1 MHLRQ
6 QIKSVYFFLIVWL
19 FLPLLAYTQQNIN
32 DIKVTVTFDATPT
45 TFTVTKAPLKYNKQF
60 AFSFQVDDGVVDLY
74 DKVLPIFNNLFYT
87 DGCGNDIPFTASSS
101 LYIFQTPGENGP
113 DMHDPLD
120 PSFDNSY
127 LTWDF
132 IKQLY
137 NLNYG
142 IYNHGVNGNPSIINN
157 WMNYSIKRNRS
168 FVRRKMFSTAS
179 GADVSKVF
187 VCPNQ
192 IYEWTQP
199 AFDNNY
205 DLVLNNRDG
214 GPIGLSGGDVN
225 NGAFSWTNHQFV
237 KRSEAH
243 RDKNVLDYISALY
256 NQSID
261 GANYWGS
268 LFTHGVPDVDN
279 GDDYPK
285 NIFDSDFA
293 SIASFYGKGGMDNIL
308 VASAEEIYDYLNVR
322 DAVTVEENLN
332 GNTLELTFSGSV
344 PDDLRFYAMSLILEG
359 DAGISNISVTG
370 ANNFSVNESSGI
382 INFSWDDR
390 NIEDPVV
397 LAQNFTTIAESSE
410 DKWDAWVA
418 MDYVYTLPLDET
430 KIELAT
436 RLCNIPGVTYEEG
449 FCDMTIDTIVKISG
463 DTIICMGEST
473 ILTATSGMDYYEWS
487 TGQSTPTI
495 EVSPTETTQYWVKG
509 TLKNNQTQDYTTV
522 VVNPVPNIIS
532 HSLANINHIPGTK
545 DTLWVSTQ
553 DEALTYLWDNGST
566 DSTLIVDPPFSA
578 DYYVD
583 VFNTYECSTRQEFS
597 VKVNNTFDFS
607 FDSVCF
613 GGITH
618 LENISSYPDSVIRVL
633 WDLNSDGVFD
643 DAEGDIVEYEFLEA
657 GNHLVGMKSV
667 LYPTGIELTFHVV
680 SVGDNP
686 MPDFEVSNV
695 CIPSSTN
702 FNDIST
708 VIVGELVDWSWDF
721 GDGGTDVNGYVSHTY
736 SVPDQYNVKLVVSS
750 NIGCKDS
757 ITKQI
762 DIGESTDFVM
772 IDVEGNTLFPNDTS
786 WITKGDSLYV
796 TIENATLYDSIIWNN
811 EIRNAVY
818 YVINEGAFSVDVY
831 SGPCVLSRERI
842 LAFSG
847 GGGGEPTTNEVMS
860 LFTPNGDGYNDNWV
874 VNDPNIT
881 APFKVSVYN
890 RYGNLVYESP
900 DYQNDWQ
907 GTYNNTSLPQAT
919 YYYIIEDALGV
930 IFKGPVTILR

>member
-32 DIKVTVTFDATPT
+32 DIKVTVTFDSPPT
-45 TFTVTKAPLKYNKQF
+45 THTVAKAPLKYNKTF

-74 DKVLPIFNNLFYT
+74 DKVYPTFSTLFYT

-101 LYIFQTPGENGP
+101 LYVFQTPGENGP

-132 IKQLY
+132 ISQLY

-142 IYNHGVNGNPSIINN
+142 IFNHGVNGDPSITNK

-168 FVRRKMFSTAS
+168 FVRRKMFSITA
-179 GADVSKVF
+179 GANVSKVF

-199 AFDNNY
+199 AFDNDF

-214 GPIGLSGGDVN
+214 GPIGFTGGDVN
-225 NGAFSWTNHQFV
+225 DGAFSWKDQQFF
-237 KRSEAH
+237 KRSEAY
-243 RDKNVLDYISALY
+243 RDKPVLDYISTLY
-256 NQSID
+256 NQSVD

-285 NIFDSDFA
+285 SIFDSDFA
-293 SIASFYGKGGMDNIL
+293 SIASFYGKGGLDNIL
-308 VASAEEIYDYLNVR
+308 IASAEEIYDYLNVR
-322 DAVTVEENLN
+322 DAI
-332 GNTLELTFSGSV
+332 TLEESLSDNALEITFSGSL
-344 PDDLRFYAMSLILEG
+344 PSDLRFYAMSLLI
-359 DAGISNISVTG
+359 DSDVTINSISVSG
-370 ANNFSVNESSGI
+370 VDNFSKNESTGLV
-382 INFSWDDR
+382 NFSWNDR
-390 NIEDPVV
+390 VIEDAVI
-397 LAQNFTTIAESSE
+397 LADDYTTIAETSM
-410 DKWDAWVA
+410 DKYDAWVA
-418 MDYVYTLPLDET
+418 MDYIYTLPLDET
-430 KIELAT
+430 KVALAT
-436 RLCNIPGVTYEEG
+436 RLCNIPGVIYEDG
-449 FCDMTIDTIVKISG
+449 FCDMTVDTIVKISG
-463 DTIICMGEST
+463 DTIICLGEST

-487 TGQSTPTI
+487 TGQSNPTI
-495 EVSPTETTQYWVKG
+495 EVSPTETTEYWVKG
-509 TLKNNQTQDYTTV
+509 TLNNNQTQDYTTV
-522 VVNPVPNIIS
+522 VVNPVPNIVS
-532 HSLANINHIPGTK
+532 HSLANIIHIPGTN

-553 DEALTYLWDNGST
+553 DESLTYLWDDGST

-583 VFNTYECSTRQEFS
+583 VINTNDCSTRQEFS
-597 VKVNNTFDFS
+597 VKVNNTFDFT

-618 LENISSYPDSVIRVL
+618 LENISSFPDSVIRVQ

-643 DAEGDIVEYEFLEA
+643 DAEGDVVDYEFMDV

-667 LYPTGIELTFHVV
+667 LYPAGIDLTFHVV
-680 SVGDNP
+680 AVGDKP
-686 MPDFEVSNV
+686 IPDFDVNGV
-695 CIPSSTN
+695 CIPSTTN
-702 FNDIST
+702 FSDNST
-708 VIVGELVDWSWDF
+708 IVVGELTNWYWEF
-721 GDGGTDVNGYVSHTY
+721 GDGGTDVSGFVSHKY
-736 SVPDQYNVKLVVSS
+736 SNPDQYDVKLVVSS

-762 DIGESTDFVM
+762 DIGESAEFVI
-772 IDVEGNTLFPNDTS
+772 IDADGNTLFANDTS

-796 TIENATLYDSIIWNN
+796 TIENATSYDSIIWDN
-811 EIRNAVY
+811 EVRNAVY
-818 YVINEGAFSVDVY
+818 YVTNEGTFSVDVY
-831 SGPCVLSRERI
+831 SGPCALSRERI

-847 GGGGEPTTNEVMS
+847 GGGGGSTTNEVMS
-860 LFTPNGDGYNDNWV
+860 LFTPNGDGFNDNWV

-881 APFKVSVYN
+881 APFKVSIYN
-890 RYGNLVYESP
+890 RYSNLVYESS